1 MEGAMAQ
8 ENGGLGKLM
17 NAIFAFYILIVL
29 ITSFVIATYKF

>member
-1 MEGAMAQ
+1 MAQ

-29 ITSFVIATYKF
+29 ITSLVIITYKF